1 MFTLAISYLTT
12 SNLPLIHGPN
22 IPGYYAILSM
32 TASEVIF
39 TTRHIHKWVSFPL
52 WLRLF
57 ILSGAISLLLSS
69 SIVVTYQPGVGGW
82 LLIFQCH
89 IFLPFNSVH
98 GVFKARILMSFA
110 IPFSSGLHFVR
121 SLPPWPVCLWT
132 SCTAWQFHWVTKGCD
147 SLVSF
152 VWLRLLFWRPWDCNS
167 CFFSLPSDGWE

>member
-22 IPGYYAILSM
+22 IPGYYAILSF
-32 TASEVIF
+32 TASEFIF

-98 GVFKARILMSFA
+98 GVLKARILMSFA
-110 IPFSSGLHFVR
+110 IPFSSGPLSVRPLHHD
-121 SLPPWPVCLWT
+121 L
-132 SCTAWQFHWVTKGCD
+132 SCPHTAWLSFIELDKAVVHVIILASCPWV
-147 SLVSF
+147 
-152 VWLRLLFWRPWDCNS
+152 
-167 CFFSLPSDGWE
+167 